1 MAERITKS
9 KATEERLARNGGRRL
24 PSIAVEEETIRTR
37 LDVPE
42 PLLLELEAYARYF
55 AAATGRK
62 PRSMNDVILGIVEDY
77 VRGDPDF
84 ARWQRENP
92 HTITLESPF
101 SAKADPRASAPS

>member
-9 KATEERLARNGGRRL
+9 QATEERGARNGRRRL

-37 LDVPE
+37 LDMPE
-42 PLLLELEAYARYF
+42 PLLLEIEAYARYF

-92 HTITLESPF
+92 HTNALESPF
-101 SAKADPRASAPS
+101 SAKADP

>member
-9 KATEERLARNGGRRL
+9 KTTQERAARNSGRRL

-42 PLLLELEAYARYF
+42 RLLLELEGYARYF

-62 PRSMNDVILGIVEDY
+62 PRSMTDVILGIVEDY
-77 VRGDPDF
+77 VRGDPEF

-92 HTITLESPF
+92 HANTLESPF
-101 SAKADPRASAPS
+101 SAKVDSRASAPS